1 MLYKCSEALEYM
13 KLTAQER
20 NRLNDAEETF
30 GYSPCMHCE
39 HYDRT
44 DTPKNKC
51 KFAPEE
57 SIPEEAF
64 FGKWV
69 CLGFSDIDS

>member
-1 MLYKCSEALEYM
+1 MTISSRE
-13 KLTAQER
+13 QER
-20 NRLNDAEETF
+20 NRLADAEEVF

-57 SIPEEAF
+57 SIPEDVF
-64 FGKWV
+64 FGNWF
-69 CLGFSDIDS
+69 CMGFDDIDS

>member
-1 MLYKCSEALEYM
+1 MTISSREQKE
-13 KLTAQER
+13 QER
-20 NRLNDAEETF
+20 NRLADAEEIF

-44 DTPKNKC
+44 DTPGNKC
-51 KFAPEE
+51 KLAPEE

-64 FGKWV
+64 FGKWL
-69 CLGFSDIDS
+69 CIAFTDIDS